1 MKVSKFTNR
10 FRRYVHLDEIFTA
23 GNIKVF
29 YRAKF
34 NGGGSSFG
42 QDFLKVFQFLNVTPT
57 GHVLEWCAGPGFIGF
72 KVLDFYKIESLTL
85 FDINKELKRVIDKTI
100 LSNRL
105 CYVNFQIGSTI
116 SEAFN
121 SKFNLIIANPPHFSK
136 TKDASYISVNRQRV
150 IDLNW
155 ESMNEFLLNIH
166 HYMFDNS
173 LVLLQMNS
181 KGSKPEDFF
190 DVIKSGDLIL
200 KNLIDSKNIESLDK
214 NMYFMV
220 LKKA

>member
-1 MKVSKFTNR
+1 
-10 FRRYVHLDEIFTA
+10 LDEIFTA

-29 YRAKF
+29 YRVKF
-34 NGGGSSFG
+34 DGGGSSFG
-42 QDFLKVFQFLNVTPT
+42 QDFFKVIEFLNLTPT

-72 KVLDFYKIESLTL
+72 KVLDTYKIHSLTL
-85 FDINKELKRVIDKTI
+85 FDINKKLNRVIAKTI
-100 LSNRL
+100 QSNRL
-105 CYVNFQIGSTI
+105 CNVNFQIGSTI
-116 SEAFN
+116 NKAFN
-121 SKFNLIIANPPHFSK
+121 SKFNLVIANPPHFSK
-136 TKDASYISVNRQRV
+136 VNDASYIKINRRRV
-150 IDLNW
+150 IDINW

-166 HYMFDNS
+166 QNLSDNS

-190 DVIKSGDLIL
+190 DVIKRGDLIL
-200 KNLIDSKNIESLDK
+200 ENVINSENIESLDK

>member
-1 MKVSKFTNR
+1 MSLSKFRNR
-10 FRRYVHLDEIFTA
+10 FRRYIHSDEIFTA
-23 GNIKVF
+23 GNTKVF

-34 NGGGSSFG
+34 DGGGSSFG
-42 QDFLKVFQFLNVTPT
+42 QDFFKVFEFLNLTPT

-105 CYVNFQIGSTI
+105 CNVNFQIGSTI

-136 TKDASYISVNRQRV
+136 TNDASYISVNRQRV

-181 KGSKPEDFF
+181 KGSKSEDFF
-190 DVIKSGDLIL
+190 DVIKSGNLIL

-220 LKKA
+220 LKKV